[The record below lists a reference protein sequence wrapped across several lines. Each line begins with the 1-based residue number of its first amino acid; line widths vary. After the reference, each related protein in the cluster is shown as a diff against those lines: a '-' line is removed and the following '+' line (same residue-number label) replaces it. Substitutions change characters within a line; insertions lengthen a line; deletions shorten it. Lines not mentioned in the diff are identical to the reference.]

1 MMIIILSP
9 SKTLDLDQITTKET
23 FTTPHFQNDASL
35 LMKDLSKIR
44 LKDIEKS
51 MKLSTELAKTVKGWH
66 MSWGENSHQCGRA
79 MMGEAFKALDYKS
92 LSKET
97 TNYSIGRFYVLSGL
111 YGALGGL
118 DGISPYRLEMAQ
130 KFKPYDGSRSL
141 NEFWAKRL
149 PEFFNIISSKS
160 DIQYLAN
167 LASDEYNKVV
177 LRPELNLD
185 VIDFNFKVET
195 EKGLKNIS
203 VFAKQA
209 RGAMA
214 RYILENRIEDLE
226 GLKRFEGLGYRF
238 RKELSSTH
246 NLTFTRTR

>member
-1 MMIIILSP
+1 MIIILSP
-9 SKTLDLDQITTKET
+9 SKTLDLSQTKSKET
-23 FTTPHFQNDASL
+23 FTTPRFQNEASIL
-35 LMKDLSKIR
+35 IKDLSTIS
-44 LKDIEKS
+44 LKDLEKS
-51 MKLSTELAKTVKGWH
+51 MKLSTELAQTVKGWH
-66 MSWGENSHQCGRA
+66 KSWGESLHQCGRA

-92 LSKET
+92 LSKES

-111 YGALGGL
+111 YGALGGM

-141 NEFWAKRL
+141 NEFWSKRL
-149 PEFFNIISSKS
+149 PEFFNKISSES
-160 DIQYLAN
+160 DIKYLAN

-177 LRPELNLD
+177 LRPELNLE
-185 VIDFNFKVET
+185 VIDFDFKVET
-195 EKGLKNIS
+195 EKGTKNIS

-214 RYILENRIEDLE
+214 RYILENRIEDIE
-226 GLKRFEGLGYRF
+226 GLKGFEGLGYRF

-246 NLTFTRTR
+246 KLTFTRTR